1 MIQKLKKILL
11 PGLAIVGTVAIVLFA
26 FQFVNDQTIN
36 SKPESFSLIDR
47 SSLPSENSYDSESS
61 YNGKEL
67 PESVEGELT
76 QRKIIKNGTLQLLV
90 EKAEETTQE
99 IKSIG
104 KKLNGFV
111 SESRIYEVSQK
122 TKSGNIT
129 IRVPADKFDT
139 AMEDIKKLAIKV
151 EKENISAKDV
161 TEEFIDLEARLKN
174 SQAEEKQYLEIM
186 KQAKTVE
193 DTLKVASKLSQ
204 VRGQIERIQGQLKYL
219 SDKID
224 LATISVDLTSEA
236 DVELFGLRWRP
247 LFVLKQSFRKMLSSL
262 TGYVDTII
270 AFAFALPAILLWLAT
285 ITIVLIAGNRVVRW
299 LWQKFF
305 AKQNQKN
312 DDKR

>member
-122 TKSGNIT
+122 TKLGNIT